1 MGRGELQF
9 APTGIPKFL
18 NNFLLKTG
26 FWEIGFYIMQHNRR
40 SIRLQGYDY
49 ASEGLYFLTI
59 CCKDRQHL
67 FGEIRDGEMMLN
79 EVGEIVKESWLETES
94 IRGNCRIHEFII
106 MPNHLHGILEITC
119 FQNPVMEE
127 KAPNKFISP
136 SGTVGSIVRGFKINA
151 IKKIREFVGR
161 GEMHFVSSAFGGTEF
176 APTALKIKEIDFKI
190 WQRNYYDHIIRCEE
204 SQRKIVHYIQNNP
217 GNWQEDEYF
226 W

>member
-1 MGRGELQF
+1 
-9 APTGIPKFL
+9 
-18 NNFLLKTG
+18 
-26 FWEIGFYIMQHNRR
+26 MQHNRR

-67 FGEIRDGEMMLN
+67 FGVIRDGEMMLN

-106 MPNHLHGILEITC
+106 MPNHLHGILEITG
-119 FQNPVMEE
+119 FKNPVMEE

-161 GEMHFVSSAFGGTEF
+161 GELQF
-176 APTALKIKEIDFKI
+176 APTALKIKEMDFKI
-190 WQRNYYDHIIRCEE
+190 WQRNYYDHIIRSEE
-204 SQRKIVHYIQNNP
+204 TQRKIVHYIQNNP